1 MVLPSWVQS
10 TKVNQTLALRQAV
23 KPPELNPETEES
35 LPSRRSPEGPDPPV
49 LTEVTPTPPSEFPPD
64 LESVEKKMDQGR
76 YNSVVSLP
84 VCFQPFA
91 SFNMKS
97 TRDTNVPQRFTVL
110 KMMCSPYVCVCSSH
124 FFQLE
129 FSDDIVRIIQTA
141 INSDGGHPESRKANS
156 MVKSFFIRVRTSNLF
171 RMIWYHLSVIIEQL
185 HTLKSY

>member
-1 MVLPSWVQS
+1 MAAGGEASRAEPGDRGESSIPSFPRGSRSSGFDRSHPNASQWIPSWPGVCRE
-10 TKVNQTLALRQAV
+10 KDG
-23 KPPELNPETEES
+23 
-35 LPSRRSPEGPDPPV
+35 SRPLQFRG
-49 LTEVTPTPPSEFPPD
+49 
-64 LESVEKKMDQGR
+64 Q
-76 YNSVVSLP
+76 
-84 VCFQPFA
+84 FA
-91 SFNMKS
+91 SLFSAVRSFNIKS

-110 KMMCSPYVCVCSSH
+110 KMTCAPYVCVCSPY

-171 RMIWYHLSVIIEQL
+171 RMIWYHLGVIIEQL